1 MAIPLQAVQP
11 SPRVFQNVKADFTN
25 LRFGD
30 ELDVAMGIACVF
42 SVGRRKEK
50 YNKLSSFLK
59 CSRVMSVFLLFR
71 NIGGWTSFVDEKAER
86 NIKIE
91 LKLYNYSPCK
101 LEW

>member
-11 SPRVFQNVKADFTN
+11 SPRVFQNVKVNFTN

-30 ELDVAMGIACVF
+30 ELDLATGIVCVF
-42 SVGRRKEK
+42 RVGRRNEK
-50 YNKLSSFLK
+50 CNKFSSFLI

-71 NIGGWTSFVDEKAER
+71 NIGGWTSFVSEKAER

-91 LKLYNYSPCK
+91 LKLYNYSPYK